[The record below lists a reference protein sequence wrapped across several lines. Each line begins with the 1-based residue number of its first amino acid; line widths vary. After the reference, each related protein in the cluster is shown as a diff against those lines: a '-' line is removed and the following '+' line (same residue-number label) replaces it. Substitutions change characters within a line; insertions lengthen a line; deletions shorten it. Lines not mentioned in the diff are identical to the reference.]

1 MNTKTKKMLNAGESE
16 TVEFKLSFDREAIE
30 TLVAF
35 ANTSGGKVF
44 IGVTNKGEIKGT
56 EVGKE
61 TVKNWIN
68 DVKQY
73 TSQAII
79 PDAEAIKIKGKNIVI
94 LSVQE
99 SPIKPVACRGRYYKR
114 IKNSN
119 HQLTASEVAA
129 MHLRTFNTSWDYH
142 IDALHTKKDISL
154 KKVKAFIQQ
163 ANANRESPIQDDP
176 MTVLQKLE
184 LIRDGKITYACFL
197 LFMSEESSL
206 STIELGRFQT
216 DTIIK
221 DGDTLKADLFS
232 EVDGVVDF
240 IKKHINKAYIIT
252 GRPQREERWDYPL
265 NAIREI
271 VINAVIHRDYTSSAD
286 SIIKVYDDKIEFFN
300 PGKLPEGLTITKLLK
315 GDYVSI
321 ARNKKIA
328 EAFKSAGLIEKYG
341 SGIKRILNGFK
352 EYGLPTPE
360 FREMSS
366 GFMVTVYKKT
376 EQVGTK
382 LALSRDQ
389 VGTKSGIESR
399 IESGIESRILLTL
412 QKYHPLGM
420 KGLSEALGWS
430 KPNRYL
436 HQAVRLL
443 IEKVLIERTIPDKPN
458 SRFQKYR
465 LTDKGKRHIKKLPE
479 K

>member
-1 MNTKTKKMLNAGESE
+1 MDTKIKKMLNAGESE

-30 TLVAF
+30 TLVVF
-35 ANTSGGKVF
+35 ANTKGGKVF
-44 IGVTNKGEIKGT
+44 IGVSDKGAIKGT
-56 EVGKE
+56 EVDKE
-61 TVKNWIN
+61 TVQNWIN
-68 DVKQY
+68 HVKLY
-73 TSQAII
+73 TSHAII
-79 PDAEAIKIKGKNIVI
+79 PDVETVTIKDKNIVI
-94 LSVQE
+94 FSVQE
-99 SPIKPVACRGRYYKR
+99 SPIKPVACKGRYYKR
-114 IKNSN
+114 IKNAN
-119 HQLTASEVAA
+119 HQLSVSEVVHL
-129 MHLRTFNTSWDYH
+129 HLRTFNSSWTFY
-142 IDALHTKKDISL
+142 IDEHHSEKDISL
-154 KKVKAFIQQ
+154 DKVQSFIERT
-163 ANANRESPIQDDP
+163 NTNRENPILDNP
-176 MTVLQKLE
+176 LTVLQKFE
-184 LIRDGKITYACFL
+184 LMREGKITYACFL
-197 LFMSEESSL
+197 LFMAGESFI

-216 DTIIK
+216 EIIIK
-221 DGDTLKADLFS
+221 DGATLKADLFS
-232 EVDGVVDF
+232 EVEGVMDF

-271 VINAVIHRDYTSSAD
+271 VINAIIHRDYTSPAD

-300 PGKLPEGLTITKLLK
+300 PGKLPDGLTITRLLK

-382 LALSRDQ
+382 
-389 VGTKSGIESR
+389 SG

-412 QKYHPLGM
+412 QKDHPLGM

-443 IEKVLIERTIPDKPN
+443 IEKVLVERTIPDKPN

-465 LTDKGKRHIKKLPE
+465 LTDKGKKHIRKLPE
-479 K
+479 

>member
-1 MNTKTKKMLNAGESE
+1 MMDTKTKKMLNAGESE

-44 IGVTNKGEIKGT
+44 IGVSDKGEIKGT

-61 TVKNWIN
+61 TVQNWIN
-68 DVKQY
+68 HVKQD
-73 TSQAII
+73 TSHAII
-79 PDAEAIKIKGKNIVI
+79 PDVETVTIKDKNIVI
-94 LSVQE
+94 FSVQE
-99 SPIKPVACRGRYYKR
+99 SPIKPVACKGRYYKR
-114 IKNSN
+114 IKNAN
-119 HQLTASEVAA
+119 HQLSVSEVVNL
-129 MHLRTFNTSWDYH
+129 HLRTFNSSWDFH
-142 IDALHTKKDISL
+142 IDEHHSGKDISL
-154 KKVKAFIQQ
+154 DKVQSFIERT
-163 ANANRESPIQDDP
+163 NTNRENPILDNP
-176 MTVLQKLE
+176 LTVLQKFE
-184 LIRDGKITYACFL
+184 LMREGKITYACFL
-197 LFMSEESSL
+197 LFMAGESGI

-221 DGDTLKADLFS
+221 DGATLKADLFS
-232 EVDGVVDF
+232 EVEGVMDF

-271 VINAVIHRDYTSSAD
+271 VINAIIHRDYTSPSD

-300 PGKLPEGLTITKLLK
+300 PGKLPDGLTITRLLK

-376 EQVGTK
+376 EQVTEQVGTK
-382 LALSRDQ
+382 LALSRHQ
-389 VGTKSGIESR
+389 VDILRKCLIETGIVELMAIAGRTDRTKFRHQVLNPLIE
-399 IESGIESRILLTL
+399 
-412 QKYHPLGM
+412 
-420 KGLSEALGWS
+420 A
-430 KPNRYL
+430 
-436 HQAVRLL
+436 RLL
-443 IEKVLIERTIPDKPN
+443 EMTIPNKPT
-458 SRFQKYR
+458 SSKQKYR
-465 LTDKGKRHIKKLPE
+465 LTDKGKKHIRKLPE